1 MHGSRVIDVLSL
13 LSFIH
18 IIMYS
23 LFSVVFFHW
32 GGFLIFKIYINL
44 LMVHIE
50 SMSAYRLKIRLSM
63 LIFCRSLDK
72 MFARKVILP
81 G

>member
-1 MHGSRVIDVLSL
+1 MHGSHVIDVLSL

-23 LFSVVFFHW
+23 LFIVFFPLGW
-32 GGFLIFKIYINL
+32 FLDIQKIYL

-63 LIFCRSLDK
+63 LIFCRSFDK
-72 MFARKVILP
+72 WFARKVILP